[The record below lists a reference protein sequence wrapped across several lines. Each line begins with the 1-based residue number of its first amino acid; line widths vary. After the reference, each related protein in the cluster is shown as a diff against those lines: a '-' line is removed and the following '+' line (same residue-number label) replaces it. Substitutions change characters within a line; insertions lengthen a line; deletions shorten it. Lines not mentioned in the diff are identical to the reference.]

1 MPLTRAGVIGAGT
14 MGMGIAQWL
23 ACSGFGVTLR
33 SGRPE
38 ALEAFE
44 ESVRRFYT
52 RRVKRGTVAPERRDE
67 ILGAIR
73 TTGGYDGFEDAD
85 ILFENVAEDLA
96 VKAECFKALD
106 SICPER
112 TIFSSN
118 TSSLSIAAMADA
130 TERPD
135 RFLGIHFF
143 QPARFTKLVEVV
155 SAQCTSGS
163 TRNAS
168 MEICRAGGKEPI
180 LVKDRPGFMVNRVL
194 GVYLLEAVRL
204 VGEKGVDPGRI
215 DRAMTGRSMPVG
227 PCRMADIIGLDL
239 LLAINRV
246 LMAHDPVKFCV
257 SPVHEAL
264 VASGDLGQRSGRGIY
279 IYGKSGEPDRANDT
293 ITGRP
298 GREAKD
304 VREESTQE
312 LTQELTEEELAERML
327 LALLNE
333 AWLCVEEGI
342 AAAGDVDHAVQEVL
356 GMPKGPLAL
365 TEEMGHSVL
374 AGRLEALARDCG
386 ERFRPAAVLGEF

>member
-1 MPLTRAGVIGAGT
+1 

-38 ALEAFE
+38 ALEAFV
-44 ESVRRFYT
+44 ESVRRFYA
-52 RRVKRGTVAPERRDE
+52 RRVKRGTIAPECRDE
-67 ILGAIR
+67 VLASIR
-73 TTGGYDGFEDAD
+73 TTCGYESFDDAD
-85 ILFENVAEDLA
+85 IIFERVAEDMA
-96 VKAECFKALD
+96 VKTECFRVLD
-106 SICPER
+106 SICQEY
-112 TIFSSN
+112 TIFDSN
-118 TSSLSIAAMADA
+118 TSSLSIAAMADT

-155 SAQCTSGS
+155 PARATSGG
-163 TRNAS
+163 TLEAS
-168 MEICRAGGKEPI
+168 LEICRAGGKDPI
-180 LVKDRPGFMVNRVL
+180 RVKDRPGFMVNRVL

-204 VGEKGVDPGRI
+204 VEEGGVDPGRI
-215 DRAMTGRSMPVG
+215 DRAMTGRGMPVG

-264 VASGDLGQRSGRGIY
+264 VASGDLGQRTGRGIY

-293 ITGRP
+293 IINRS
-298 GREAKD
+298 GREAKE
-304 VREESTQE
+304 VREEE
-312 LTQELTEEELAERML
+312 LEERIL

-342 AAAGDVDHAVQEVL
+342 AAAGDVDRAVQEVL

-365 TEEMGHSVL
+365 TEEMGPAVL
-374 AGRLEALARDCG
+374 AGQLEALARDHG
-386 ERFRPAAVLGEF
+386 ERFRPAAVLREKSR